1 MNRCDKAGIDGRIV
15 MLLLGGAA
23 ILVAHQA
30 GLHNADMA
38 VLEDAD
44 VQEAGFGSPSGFV
57 RLGSASTR

>member
-1 MNRCDKAGIDGRIV
+1 